1 MSTIS
6 IIFPLLFMASLG
18 YLLTAKGPFT
28 KEHIAG
34 ISLFTFYISI
44 PAFLFINM
52 YQADLRTSFDIAVL
66 SSFYL
71 PVIAVFGLSAG
82 FYYWLTPKDADRKG
96 KSAVYALGCS
106 YSNTILVGLPVIVGA
121 LGQQMM
127 GKVFAVITFHSALLF
142 SLTFIFSKKLNND
155 GAGAWKFS
163 KGIIFN
169 PIVLSISAGL
179 ILNLFEFPLDINLF
193 NSLHLLSEPALSCA
207 LFVLGANLSFYK
219 IAKDWHLAL
228 IASAVKLLLLPLCV
242 YGVGRF
248 VFSVEGD
255 PLVLLVLLSASPLGV
270 NAYLVAMQVQAQQV
284 VIAST
289 VVMST
294 VLSVFTMSL
303 WLTLLA

>member
-34 ISLFTFYISI
+34 ISLFTFYICI

-52 YQADLRTSFDIAVL
+52 YQADLESSFDIFSL

-71 PVIAVFGLSAG
+71 PVIATFGLSAG
-82 FYYWLTPKDADRKG
+82 LYYCFSPKGAPRKA

-106 YSNTILVGLPVIVGA
+106 YSNTILVGLPIIVGA
-121 LGQQMM
+121 LGEQMM

-142 SLTFIFSKKLNND
+142 SLTFILSAKQNH
-155 GAGAWKFS
+155 AGAWKFS
-163 KGIIFN
+163 KGIILN

-179 ILNLFEFPLDINLF
+179 ILNLLQVPIENNLV
-193 NSLHLLSEPALSCA
+193 NGLSLLSEPALACA

-228 IASAVKLLLLPLCV
+228 IASVIKLLVLPLCV
-242 YGVGRF
+242 YGIGRF
-248 VFSVEGD
+248 VFSIEGD
-255 PLVLLVLLSASPLGV
+255 SLALLVLLSASPLGV
-270 NAYLVAMQVQAQQV
+270 NAYLVAMQLQAQQA

-303 WLTLLA
+303 WLSLLV